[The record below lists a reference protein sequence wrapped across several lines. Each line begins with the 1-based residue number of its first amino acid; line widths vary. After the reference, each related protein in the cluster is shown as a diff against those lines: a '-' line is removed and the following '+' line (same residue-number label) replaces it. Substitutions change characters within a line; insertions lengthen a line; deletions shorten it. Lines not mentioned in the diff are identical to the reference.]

1 MLRSRSGWSNLVA
14 LVFAVGLV
22 PVAHAQNEFDWSTVA
37 PAERLLARRAA
48 RLDGLRELSELVK
61 SLPIGGGR
69 QLGDLGVDL
78 SSFLAGAQE
87 KGEPEYAG
95 SGFCKLQMT
104 LAGDKV
110 IAEAKALA
118 TSRQVAIDAAAFERA
133 VGAGLEVTGLGR
145 PRSAPPVSD
154 LRQGRPDRSGANREP
169 PKDEPSAQ
177 PAQPVPPVQP
187 AQPIPPR
194 PGVQPWPRDYDRD
207 LARQAWDREWA
218 ERSARWERAWN
229 ERRAQEQAGYTVDSD
244 DSIEAQWQR
253 ARDLGD
259 GWREMG
265 DGSRVRLISERIT
278 ERVPVRRSFGA
289 DPRWGG
295 EVIEETITERVI
307 ERRYVV
313 K

>member
-1 MLRSRSGWSNLVA
+1 MLCSRSGWSTLLA
-14 LVFAVGLV
+14 LTCAIALA
-22 PVAHAQNEFDWSTVA
+22 PLSRAQEFDWSTVA
-37 PAERLLARRAA
+37 PAERLMARRAA

-78 SSFLAGAQE
+78 SAFLAGAQE
-87 KGEPEYAG
+87 KGEPDYAG

-118 TSRQVAIDAAAFERA
+118 TSRQVAIDAPAFERA

-145 PRSAPPVSD
+145 PRSAPPVAD
-154 LRQGRPDRSGANREP
+154 LRQGRPDRGAERAP
-169 PKDEPSAQ
+169 PKDEPSAGG
-177 PAQPVPPVQP
+177 PSAQPLPIPP

-194 PGVQPWPRDYDRD
+194 PGVQPWSRDDDRE
-207 LARQAWDREWA
+207 LSRQAWDREWA
-218 ERSARWERAWN
+218 ERTARWERAWN
-229 ERRAQEQAGYTVDSD
+229 ERRAPEQGGYTVDPQ

-253 ARDLGD
+253 AREMGD
-259 GWREMG
+259 GWREME
-265 DGSRVRLISERIT
+265 DGSRVRLLSERIT
-278 ERVPVRRSFGA
+278 ERVPVRRSYGA